1 MTRLAK
7 VRTRQP
13 KSKLVPQS
21 TPLTSFA
28 RELLR
33 EWRQL
38 DLRRA
43 DARIIVAVSGGA
55 DSAALLF
62 ALDELI
68 KARKLKISPVV
79 AHLNHK
85 LRGKASDAD
94 ARWVR
99 SVSRQ
104 LGYSFETS
112 AINVKKRAVKF
123 SDNLE
128 QAARRARYTF
138 LLKVARI
145 NKARIVLTAHTMD
158 DQVETF
164 LLNMIRGSG
173 AEGLTGIDLTRPL
186 EANINIELVRPL
198 LSWATRQDT
207 EAYCRARSIDFRVD
221 EMNADE
227 TLNRVRVRRQLVPLL
242 RTFNPKFIERLTR
255 SIEILREDHSALD
268 AAAARLLELSSAH
281 GRESHRDDTST
292 TLPADLLR
300 MAPPALRR
308 RALRMWIARVRGD
321 LRRIE
326 SAHIIAIE
334 KLLTSSKSG
343 RLVELPGGA
352 TISRGKG
359 RLAFHKAKQKR

>member
-13 KSKLVPQS
+13 KSKSIPKL
-21 TPLTSFA
+21 TPLTRFA

-38 DLRRA
+38 DLPRA
-43 DARIIVAVSGGA
+43 DARIVVAVSGGA
-55 DSAALLF
+55 DSTALLF

-68 KARKLKISPVV
+68 KAKKLEVSLVV

-104 LGYSFETS
+104 LGYSSETS
-112 AINVKKRAVKF
+112 AIDVEKRAVKS

-128 QAARRARYTF
+128 QAARRARYAF
-138 LLKVARI
+138 LGKVGRT
-145 NKARIVLTAHTMD
+145 NKARVVLTAHTVD
-158 DQVETF
+158 DQAETF
-164 LLNMIRGSG
+164 LLNLIRGSG
-173 AEGLTGIDLTRPL
+173 AEGLTGIDLKRPL
-186 EANINIELVRPL
+186 EGNVNIELVRPL

-207 EAYCRARSIDFRVD
+207 ENYCRVRAIEFRVD

-227 TLNRVRVRRQLVPLL
+227 SRNRVRVRRQLVPLL
-242 RTFNPKFIERLTR
+242 KSFNPKFVERLARTM
-255 SIEILREDHSALD
+255 EILREDSLALD
-268 AAAARLLELSSAH
+268 TAATRLLDLSL
-281 GRESHRDDTST
+281 DTQQAQS
-292 TLPADLLR
+292 LQADLLR
-300 MAPPALRR
+300 LAPTALRR
-308 RALRMWIARVRGD
+308 RALRLWLEQCRGD

-334 KLLTSSKSG
+334 NLLASPKSG

-359 RLAFHKAKQKR
+359 RLAFHKAKQKHQS